1 MKIVI
6 TGGTGQVGGALRRAF
21 SANGHDVVVLS
32 RVAAN
37 DALTVVWDGRTAGPW
52 VSEIDGSDVVVNLAG
67 RTVNCRYTEANLRAM
82 MDSRVDSTRI
92 VGQAIHE
99 SKRPPRVW
107 LQMSTATIYAH
118 RLDAPNDE
126 ASGLIG
132 GEEAGVPAY
141 WRRSVDIAKAWERA
155 LREAVTPETRK
166 VALRTAMVMG
176 PSPAGIFDVL
186 FGLTRKGLGGPVAG
200 GAQFVS
206 WIHER
211 DFVRAIDFLIERAD
225 LEGAV
230 NLAAPS
236 PLPQRE
242 FMDVLRRALGVRVGL
257 PATKWMSEMGAF
269 FLRTDTE
276 LLLKSRRVIPGR
288 LLDAGFSFE
297 FSEWIAAAEDLV
309 KRRHELQ

>member
-1 MKIVI
+1 
-6 TGGTGQVGGALRRAF
+6 
-21 SANGHDVVVLS
+21 
-32 RVAAN
+32 
-37 DALTVVWDGRTAGPW
+37 
-52 VSEIDGSDVVVNLAG
+52 
-67 RTVNCRYTEANLRAM
+67 
-82 MDSRVDSTRI
+82 
-92 VGQAIHE
+92 
-99 SKRPPRVW
+99 
-107 LQMSTATIYAH
+107 
-118 RLDAPNDE
+118 
-126 ASGLIG
+126 
-132 GEEAGVPAY
+132 
-141 WRRSVDIAKAWERA
+141 
-155 LREAVTPETRK
+155 
-166 VALRTAMVMG
+166 MVMG

-309 KRRHELQ
+309 KRRRELQ